1 MTYKNYVATK
11 TNGETVYIMFTVAHH
26 LSVLLRWSVKDTM
39 DCIWLYICENLTK
52 NEKLAKKTLKFT
64 TFSK

>member
-39 DCIWLYICENLTK
+39 DFIWLYICENFAK
-52 NEKLAKKTLKFT
+52 NEKLSKKTLKFT